1 MKLLSWDVAGP
12 YTVAFSTRLGGVS
25 ERAFE
30 SLNLTYGAR
39 WWPARDAPDRVDENR
54 RRLCEA
60 LAGDD
65 TRLAVNVQTHSTR
78 VNRASPG
85 LRGVGGD
92 GLWTEEAGV
101 PLLALGADCL
111 PVALVR
117 ANGAR
122 PAAAVLHAGR
132 IGVLEGILEAGV
144 AALGGRVAAAIG
156 PGIGPCCYEV
166 GESVAAPYR
175 QRFGPG
181 VLRGSHLDL
190 PRAAEQALHEAGC
203 VSVER
208 FDLCTACNADLFFS
222 YRRDGTPR
230 GGQGVLAYV
239 A

>member
-1 MKLLSWDVAGP
+1 MKLLRWDAPGP
-12 YTVAFSTRLGGVS
+12 YKVAFSTRLGGVS
-25 ERAFE
+25 EGPFE

-39 WWPARDAPDRVDENR
+39 WWPARDARDRVDENR

-60 LAGDD
+60 VGGDD
-65 TRLAVNVQTHSTR
+65 TRLAVNVQTHSPR
-78 VNRASPG
+78 VNRATPG
-85 LRGVGGD
+85 LRGVAGD
-92 GLWTEEAGV
+92 GLWADEAAL

-122 PAAAVLHAGR
+122 PAVAVLHAGR
-132 IGVLEGILEAGV
+132 MGVLGGILEAGV
-144 AALGGRVAAAIG
+144 EALGGRVAAAIG

-166 GESVAAPYR
+166 GESVGAPYR

-190 PRAAEQALHEAGC
+190 PRAAEQTLHEAGC
-203 VSVER
+203 TSVER

-230 GGQGVLAYV
+230 GAQGVVAYV